1 MLKNLFTIVALFLTV
16 SHTAAQQDGCLTAV
30 NGQYPTKTYTPTCN
44 GIPEYITTAGW
55 SGEYSKVRLT
65 AGTEYAFSSSVSTDF
80 ITISDADGTEVIL
93 SGITPLVFTPESDM
107 FVRFYIHV
115 DDECGDDQEVRS
127 RIIKCGSTSSEPYYG
142 CSQEYE
148 AGTVAYSSSIEPNYG
163 WTANDFFVFED
174 SVGMY
179 INQVKV
185 LMYSMAGSDLDFAT
199 FDVKIFDDNDGKPGT
214 ELFSKTD
221 LTPLSYYQSNE
232 IYMGYLTYWVTLDL
246 DWLQVWPDIPAE
258 EDMRFWMVFQAH
270 SLNNFDISWVL
281 YPYTEGWET
290 QPAYISLNNGQSW
303 EKVTNFGNGDHY
315 DGFMRIEAFCAAL
328 GVNDQHDYS
337 FRTYPNPVTDFLK
350 IDSSLEIKKIEIHNS
365 TGQKVL
371 KQSNLTTGR
380 IDLSQLLPGVY
391 FVRVELEGG
400 RIETFKVMKK

>member
-1 MLKNLFTIVALFLTV
+1 
-16 SHTAAQQDGCLTAV
+16 
-30 NGQYPTKTYTPTCN
+30 
-44 GIPEYITTAGW
+44 
-55 SGEYSKVRLT
+55 
-65 AGTEYAFSSSVSTDF
+65 
-80 ITISDADGTEVIL
+80 
-93 SGITPLVFTPESDM
+93 
-107 FVRFYIHV
+107 
-115 DDECGDDQEVRS
+115 
-127 RIIKCGSTSSEPYYG
+127 
-142 CSQEYE
+142 
-148 AGTVAYSSSIEPNYG
+148 
-163 WTANDFFVFED
+163 
-174 SVGMY
+174 
-179 INQVKV
+179 
-185 LMYSMAGSDLDFAT
+185 
-199 FDVKIFDDNDGKPGT
+199 
-214 ELFSKTD
+214 
-221 LTPLSYYQSNE
+221 
-232 IYMGYLTYWVTLDL
+232 
-246 DWLQVWPDIPAE
+246 
-258 EDMRFWMVFQAH
+258 MRFWMVFQAH

-290 QPAYISLNNGQSW
+290 QPAYTSSDDGQTW